1 MASDWSKEEVALIV
15 QDYFNM
21 LQEELQQQ
29 GYSKTEHRKALL
41 PLLNNRSDGAI
52 EFKHAN
58 ISAVLAKMGLPYI
71 NGYKPRGNYQNL
83 LAEAVENYLQVN
95 QPVLE
100 PTFKHFADTTPALLS
115 KQPNFYT
122 IITDAPVRSN
132 TDDLLEEDEPAYK
145 PIKINYLEREQN
157 NRSLGEAGEKIVVDY
172 ERWRLINAGKASL
185 ADKIEWISRH
195 KGDGAGYDILSKNED
210 GTDRFIE
217 VKTTKQSK
225 ESPIFLSKTEIAFA
239 AAHPDNFYLY
249 RVYNFNTDPQIFIQ
263 VGPYNRY
270 CRLESIVFKGTF

>member
-1 MASDWSKEEVALIV
+1 M
-15 QDYFNM
+15 
-21 LQEELQQQ
+21 
-29 GYSKTEHRKALL
+29 
-41 PLLNNRSDGAI
+41 
-52 EFKHAN
+52 
-58 ISAVLAKMGLPYI
+58 
-71 NGYKPRGNYQNL
+71 
-83 LAEAVENYLQVN
+83 AEAVENYLQAN

-100 PTFKHFADTTPALLS
+100 PTFKQFADTKPASL
-115 KQPNFYT
+115 PNQLNFST
-122 IITDAPVRSN
+122 IITDAPVRSS
-132 TDDLLEEDEPAYK
+132 TDNVLEEDEPTYK

-157 NRSLGEAGEKIVVDY
+157 NRNLGEAGEKVVMDY

-185 ADKIEWISRH
+185 ADKIEWTSKH

-249 RVYNFNTDPQIFIQ
+249 RVYDFNTVPKIFIQ
-263 VGPYNRY
+263 AGPYSRY
-270 CRLESIVFKGTF
+270 CRLEPIVFKGTF